1 MKSKLFHTNE
11 YISIQSRVQ
20 KLINNGPNFL
30 SRNTAQSPRAAGDA
44 IENFVTES
52 FEAILGKHCGEYSAN
67 FARRAM
73 ADLAFKDR
81 EGLYYI
87 VDVKTH
93 RTDTKFN
100 MPNLTS
106 VERLARFY
114 EDDNNFFT
122 VLMVSYGVKDVK
134 VRVSDVKF
142 VPIEF
147 LGWDCLTIGALGW
160 GQIQIAN
167 SNVIKVNPGYS
178 RKKWMLEF
186 CDIMLEFYPK
196 EISKIGE
203 RVSRFEEVRA
213 FWSSKTDT
221 QRLTKRSTER

>member
-1 MKSKLFHTNE
+1 VRSQLFHGGGH
-11 YISIQSRVQ
+11 ILVQDRVRD
-20 KLINNGPNFL
+20 LINETPDFL
-30 SRNTAQSPRAAGDA
+30 SQNTAQSPRAAGDA
-44 IENFVTES
+44 IENVVAAS
-52 FEAILGKHCGEYSAN
+52 FERILGEHCGEYSTN

-93 RTDTKFN
+93 RIDTKFS

-114 EDDNNFFT
+114 EDDSNFFT
-122 VLMVSYGVKDVK
+122 VLLVSYGVEG
-134 VRVSDVKF
+134 VRVRVTQVTF

-167 SNVIKVNPGYS
+167 SNRVTVNPGYA
-178 RKKWMLEF
+178 RKRWMLEF
-186 CDIMLEFYPK
+186 CDAMLEFYPK
-196 EISKIGE
+196 EIAKIGE
-203 RVSRFEEVRA
+203 RVSHFERVRQ
-213 FWSSKTDT
+213 FWSEKPD
-221 QRLTKRSTER
+221 E

>member
-1 MKSKLFHTNE
+1 LVQE
-11 YISIQSRVQ
+11 RVRD
-20 KLINNGPNFL
+20 LINKSQDFL
-30 SRNTAQSPRAAGDA
+30 SKNTAQSPRAAGDA
-44 IENFVTES
+44 IENVVAES
-52 FEAILGKHCGEYSAN
+52 FDKILGQHCGEYSSN

-81 EGLYYI
+81 KGLYYI

-114 EDDNNFFT
+114 EDDSNFFT
-122 VLMVSYGVKDVK
+122 ALLVSYGVKGVKAKVTDVT
-134 VRVSDVKF
+134 F

-167 SNVIKVNPGYS
+167 SNAVTVKPGYS
-178 RKKWMLEF
+178 RKRWMLEF
-186 CDIMLEFYPK
+186 CDVMLEFYPK
-196 EISKIGE
+196 EIAKIGE

-213 FWSSKTDT
+213 FWSKKAD
-221 QRLTKRSTER
+221 E

>member
-11 YISIQSRVQ
+11 YLTVQDRVRD
-20 KLINNGPNFL
+20 LINNSPDFL
-30 SRNTAQSPRAAGDA
+30 SINTAQSPRAVGDA
-44 IENFVTES
+44 IENLLSDAFKTL
-52 FEAILGKHCGEYSAN
+52 LGKHCGEYSTH

-73 ADLAFKDR
+73 ADIAFTDPDD
-81 EGLYYI
+81 LYYI

-114 EDDNNFFT
+114 EDDRNYFT
-122 VLMVSYGVKDVK
+122 VLMVNYGIDGITAKASGVT
-134 VRVSDVKF
+134 F

-167 SNVIKVNPGYS
+167 SNIITVNPGYS
-178 RKKWMLEF
+178 RKKWMLDF
-186 CDIMLEFYPK
+186 CEVMLEFYPK
-196 EISKIGE
+196 EITKIGE
-203 RVSRFEEVRA
+203 RIGRFEKVRE
-213 FWSSKTDT
+213 FWLNKSD
-221 QRLTKRSTER
+221 E

>member
-1 MKSKLFHTNE
+1 MKSRLFYTKD
-11 YISIQSRVQ
+11 YLLIQKRVRD
-20 KLINNGPNFL
+20 LINGSPDFL
-30 SRNTAQSPRAAGDA
+30 SKNTAQSPRAAGDA
-44 IENFVTES
+44 IENVVKAS
-52 FEAILGKHCGEYSAN
+52 FDVILGRHCGEYSSN

-81 EGLYYI
+81 DGLYYI

-114 EDDNNFFT
+114 EDDTNYFT
-122 VLMVSYGVKDVK
+122 VLLVSYGVKGVK
-134 VRVSDVKF
+134 AKVTDVKF
-142 VPIEF
+142 IPIEF

-167 SNVIKVNPGYS
+167 SNVVTVNPGYS
-178 RKKWMLEF
+178 RKRWMLEF
-186 CDIMLEFYPK
+186 CDEMLEFYPK
-196 EISKIGE
+196 EIAKIGE
-203 RVSRFEEVRA
+203 RVSRFEQVRE
-213 FWSSKTDT
+213 FWRGKPD
-221 QRLTKRSTER
+221 E

>member
-1 MKSKLFHTNE
+1 MKSKLFHTKE
-11 YISIQSRVQ
+11 YLLVQ
-20 KLINNGPNFL
+20 DKVRDLINSSPDFL
-30 SRNTAQSPRAAGDA
+30 SKNTAQSPRAAGDA
-44 IENFVTES
+44 IENVVAAS
-52 FEAILGKHCGEYSAN
+52 FENILGKHCGEYSSN

-81 EGLYYI
+81 NGLYYI

-93 RTDTKFN
+93 RADTKFN

-114 EDDNNFFT
+114 EDESNFFT
-122 VLMVSYGVKDVK
+122 VLLVSYSVVGVKAK
-134 VRVSDVKF
+134 VTHVAF

-167 SNVIKVNPGYS
+167 SNRVTVNPGYP
-178 RKKWMLEF
+178 RKRWMLEF
-186 CDIMLEFYPK
+186 CDVMLEFYPK
-196 EISKIGE
+196 EITKIGE
-203 RVSRFEEVRA
+203 RLSRFEQVRE
-213 FWSSKTDT
+213 FWSRKSD
-221 QRLTKRSTER
+221 E

>member
-1 MKSKLFHTNE
+1 MKSRLFHSE
-11 YISIQSRVQ
+11 DYLAVQERVRD
-20 KLINNGPNFL
+20 LLNRSPDFL
-30 SRNTAQSPRAAGDA
+30 SGSTAQSPRAAGDA
-44 IENFVTES
+44 IEAIVAGS
-52 FEAILGKHCGEYSAN
+52 FDQLLGEHCGEYSSS

-81 EGLYYI
+81 DGLYYI

-114 EDDNNFFT
+114 EDDSNYFT
-122 VLMVSYGVKDVK
+122 ILLVSYAVQGVKAE
-134 VRVSDVKF
+134 VSEVTF

-167 SNVIKVNPGYS
+167 ANRITINAGYS
-178 RKKWMLEF
+178 RKRWMLEF
-186 CDIMLEFYPK
+186 CDAMLTFYPK
-196 EISKIGE
+196 EISKITD
-203 RVSRFEEVRA
+203 RVSRFEQVRD
-213 FWSSKTDT
+213 F
-221 QRLTKRSTER
+221 